1 MFWTILG
8 NALLIFSLRIIDVS
22 MGTIRAILVVR
33 NISKWAALVGFFEV
47 TVWVL
52 AVGKVVA
59 GIDNF
64 WSVIAY
70 SGGFASGTLL
80 GLWIEG
86 KLAFGFVEVMIIS
99 REKTGEIL
107 QSIHDAGYGA
117 TQFLAEGYAGVVSP
131 IYIITP
137 RKELKRIFQIVMH
150 IDADSFLTIDDLRHV
165 SRGYQ
170 RLGK

>member
-33 NISKWAALVGFFEV
+33 NIPKWAALVGFFEV

-107 QSIHDAGYGA
+107 QNVREAGYGA
-117 TQFLAEGYAGVVSP
+117 TQFQAEGYSGVVSP

-137 RKELKRIFQIVMH
+137 RKELKRISQIVKH
-150 IDADSFLTIDDLRHV
+150 IDADSFITIDDLRHV